1 MIGAIIKDGFEV
13 HDGITRE
20 RAVDAGLAQTL
31 FDRGE
36 EVLGDA
42 AAEDFLGKD
51 HLFALLV
58 GLEADPNVTE
68 LAAAAGLLLMTAL
81 LGDRLADLFT
91 VGHARRVEHDLDAE
105 AALELVDEHVDL
117 DVAHAGDDHLVRF
130 GVVDD
135 AEGRIFLVQ
144 AVEALSHLILLAAG
158 LGRDG
163 DAVAGLIERDGLDLD
178 DLARLAE
185 RVAGLDLVHLGDGA
199 DVAAGELLDLGILL
213 ALGDVQAAELL
224 GLAGAGVD
232 HGHIGLDGA
241 GEHLDVGILAVLV
254 GNGLEDERGR
264 QCAGRDD
271 ELGGLAVLILGH
283 QGAGVL
289 RLGKKLDDGIHQDAR
304 AHALNGGA
312 AHDREEGQV
321 LNALAQAMD
330 HLGIGEVFTGEE
342 LFHKF
347 LARLGDGLL
356 ERVVELIEHGLF
368 VLRHFDLDAAAAG
381 AELERALMQH
391 VDDADDLL
399 ALVPDGGD
407 DGGDV
412 LAEALAQRV
421 ERGVVV
427 GVLLVGLGDVEQTGE
442 RVLLAIF
449 PRLFRADAHAGLGR
463 ADDDGSVGSLNGLR
477 DLTGE
482 VEAAGHVEHVDL
494 AAVVF
499 HGSHGQRN
507 GDLAADLFGIVVTN
521 GVAVGNSA
529 QTVRAA
535 GEIQHALSE
544 GGLAAAAVAKQH
556 DIADVFCTHNGSV
569 SFRKS

>member
-1 MIGAIIKDGFEV
+1 M
-13 HDGITRE
+13 
-20 RAVDAGLAQTL
+20 
-31 FDRGE
+31 
-36 EVLGDA
+36 
-42 AAEDFLGKD
+42 
-51 HLFALLV
+51 
-58 GLEADPNVTE
+58 
-68 LAAAAGLLLMTAL
+68 
-81 LGDRLADLFT
+81 
-91 VGHARRVEHDLDAE
+91 
-105 AALELVDEHVDL
+105 
-117 DVAHAGDDHLVRF
+117 RF

-144 AVEALSHLILLAAG
+144 AVEALGHLVLLAAG

-271 ELGGLAVLILGH
+271 EFGGLAVLILGH

-321 LNALAQAMD
+321 LDALAQAMD

-407 DGGDV
+407 HGGDV
-412 LAEALAQRV
+412 LAEALAQRG
-421 ERGVVV
+421 ERGVIV
-427 GVLLVGLGDVEQTGE
+427 GVLLVDLGDVDQAGE
-442 RVLLAIF
+442 VILFAILPCLL
-449 PRLFRADAHAGLGR
+449 RADADAGLGG
-463 ADDDGSVGSLNGLR
+463 ADDHGGVGCLNSLR
-477 DLTGE
+477 DLAGE
-482 VEAAGHVEHVDL
+482 VKAAGRVEHVDL
-494 AAVVF
+494 AAVIF
-499 HGSHGQRN
+499 HGSHSQRN
-507 GDLAADLFGIVVTN
+507 ARLAADLLRIVVTG
-521 GVAVGNSA
+521 GVAVGDPA
-529 QTVRAA
+529 ETVGTA
-535 GEIQHALSE
+535 GQEEHTLSE
-544 GGLAAAAVAKQH
+544 GGFAAAAMAKQH
-556 DIADVFCTHNGSV
+556 DIADVFCTHRGQSP
-569 SFRKS
+569 SEM

>member
-1 MIGAIIKDGFEV
+1 M
-13 HDGITRE
+13 
-20 RAVDAGLAQTL
+20 
-31 FDRGE
+31 
-36 EVLGDA
+36 
-42 AAEDFLGKD
+42 
-51 HLFALLV
+51 
-58 GLEADPNVTE
+58 
-68 LAAAAGLLLMTAL
+68 
-81 LGDRLADLFT
+81 
-91 VGHARRVEHDLDAE
+91 
-105 AALELVDEHVDL
+105 
-117 DVAHAGDDHLVRF
+117 RF

-144 AVEALSHLILLAAG
+144 AVEALGHLILLAAG

-185 RVAGLDLVHLGDGA
+185 RIAGLDLVHLGDGA

-224 GLAGAGVD
+224 GLAGAGID

-321 LNALAQAMD
+321 LDALAQAMD

-381 AELERALMQH
+381 AELECALMQH

-399 ALVPDGGD
+399 AVVPDGGD
-407 DGGDV
+407 DGGNV

-449 PRLFRADAHAGLGR
+449 PRLFRADAHAGLGQIIDGAGGFRCGVDGAR
-463 ADDDGSVGSLNGLR
+463 AGLQGGLAELAELCAGGAGVGLDGAHLFVEVG
-477 DLTGE
+477 
-482 VEAAGHVEHVDL
+482 GHLDGCDAES
-494 AAVVF
+494 
-499 HGSHGQRN
+499 SHGQACR
-507 GDLAADLFGIVVTN
+507 GD
-521 GVAVGNSA
+521 
-529 QTVRAA
+529 
-535 GEIQHALSE
+535 AL
-544 GGLAAAAVAKQH
+544 GDDAGLAAGLLESSGELLGAFAGLGEACLVLRGVGHESDDDVLVVGHFPSFSVGEVCDERVSGWTVLVGFLPAAHGFLHVGGRP
-556 DIADVFCTHNGSV
+556 ADAGFGVEV
-569 SFRKS
+569 EFRVG